1 MKIKELREQNRIQ
14 QEELAEYLSIS
25 QSTLSRIEKGLR
37 MPSLQIAIRLADYFD
52 VSLDELVGRERK

>member
-14 QEELAEYLSIS
+14 QEELAEYLCIS